1 LVVDVEE
8 GSGVRRIGIIGTENS
23 HVDHFI
29 RFLNTEQRHP
39 GNRVVALA
47 GGAADRN
54 TALCETGGIELVVD
68 QPSDLIGRVDA
79 AIISS
84 RDGRHH
90 REQAEPLLAA
100 GLPVLVDKPLAASV
114 DDAQAILAAAARG
127 HAPLVSCSA
136 LRFVPEV
143 ARLTDPRERIG
154 RLRQL
159 AVIGPADPDSE
170 WAGLFFYGIH
180 QVELALQLLGDPHIE
195 PESSSV
201 DVVRDGDTTVA
212 LTQLGDVVVTF
223 TFITPAED
231 RVPFQVV
238 ATGTRGVLTESPT
251 IGPDYNAPALAR
263 FIETCDQVRSPVDP
277 RTLLSPIVVMAAIT
291 DALTSRS

>member
-1 LVVDVEE
+1 M
-8 GSGVRRIGIIGTENS
+8 RRIGIIGTENS

-39 GNRVVALA
+39 GNRVVALT
-47 GGAADRN
+47 GGPSDRN
-54 TALCETGGIELVVD
+54 TALCETGGIDLVVGE
-68 QPSDLIGRVDA
+68 PSDLVGRVDA

-90 REQAEPLLAA
+90 RKQAEPLLDA

-143 ARLTDPRERIG
+143 ARLTDPAERIG

-180 QVELALQLLGDPHIE
+180 QVELALQLLGDPHVE
-195 PESSSV
+195 PESVSV
-201 DVVRDGDTTVA
+201 DLVREGDTTVA
-212 LTQLGDVVVTF
+212 LTRIADVVVTF
-223 TFITPAED
+223 TFVTPADD
-231 RVPFQVV
+231 RVPFQVM

-263 FIETCDQVRSPVDP
+263 FIDACDQGRSPVDP